1 MSKLT
6 YYDTKKFAAL
16 VNDVFPG
23 IRSEDI
29 VYEKLTL
36 EIKEVLSTMKL
47 HVIDNQVG
55 KIL

>member
-6 YYDTKKFAAL
+6 FSDTKKFVQL

-23 IRSEDI
+23 TKSEDI

-36 EIKEVLSTMKL
+36 AVKDVLQSMKL
-47 HVIDNQVG
+47 DVIDN
-55 KIL
+55 